1 MVFLKGF
8 FEKLILKKSA
18 DDKKHGKLP
27 KRQRQSYSSIF
38 SGAQGI
44 VEADLIATLVSK
56 LKEEVD
62 EIKVSL
68 KLLGGQDIKILGAL
82 RF

>member
-1 MVFLKGF
+1 MIKNSLWSK
-8 FEKLILKKSA
+8 EL
-18 DDKKHGKLP
+18 
-27 KRQRQSYSSIF
+27 SYSYIV

-68 KLLGGQDIKILGAL
+68 AAAIIGRATY
-82 RF
+82 

>member
-1 MVFLKGF
+1 MKNYPV
-8 FEKLILKKSA
+8 
-18 DDKKHGKLP
+18 GKEL
-27 KRQRQSYSSIF
+27 SYSF
-38 SGAQGI
+38 VVSGAQGI

-68 KLLGGQDIKILGAL
+68 LLLGGQDNKILGVL

>member
-1 MVFLKGF
+1 MKNYPV
-8 FEKLILKKSA
+8 
-18 DDKKHGKLP
+18 GKEL
-27 KRQRQSYSSIF
+27 SYSSVV

-68 KLLGGQDIKILGAL
+68 LLLGGQDNKILGVL

>member
-1 MVFLKGF
+1 MENYSVRKEL
-8 FEKLILKKSA
+8 
-18 DDKKHGKLP
+18 
-27 KRQRQSYSSIF
+27 SYPSIV

-68 KLLGGQDIKILGAL
+68 LLLGGQDNKILGVR